1 MIAMALVGAALGAVL
16 FAIIVWL
23 VPTRT
28 SPLVQL
34 GQLDARYRS
43 TSIRTPAGLSGP
55 TSPGIGTSASSLQT
69 RVGQALAT
77 QLTRRGIEQTT
88 LEQDL
93 ALTGQDLP
101 EVMGRKA
108 VLAVAGFLLTLVT
121 FVALAATGVV
131 LPLGS
136 PLVLA
141 LAVAAGFYVLPNL
154 DARQRAAARRE
165 DFRRALGAYLDLV
178 ALEMA
183 GAAAPAQALTSAARV
198 GAGWPM
204 ALLRDTLYRA
214 TRSGKDQWTALTELG
229 ERIGVA
235 ELRDLGALVRLVEH
249 DGARV
254 RATLSARAA
263 TMRRRELADAEGK
276 AAERDVSMSVAQLVV
291 VAGFVV
297 FLGDPA
303 VVNVLGI

>member
-43 TSIRTPAGLSGP
+43 TSTRTPAGLSGP
-55 TSPGIGTSASSLQT
+55 TSRGIGTSASSLQT

-297 FLGDPA
+297 FLGYPA

>member
-1 MIAMALVGAALGAVL
+1 MIAMALDGAALGAVL

-43 TSIRTPAGLSGP
+43 TSTRTPAGLSGP

-297 FLGDPA
+297 FLGYPA

>member
-34 GQLDARYRS
+34 GQLDARYHS
-43 TSIRTPAGLSGP
+43 TSTRTPAGLSGP

-141 LAVAAGFYVLPNL
+141 LVVAAGFYVLPNL

-297 FLGDPA
+297 FLGYPA

>member
-16 FAIIVWL
+16 FASIVWL

-34 GQLDARYRS
+34 GQLDARYRATS
-43 TSIRTPAGLSGP
+43 TRTPAGPSGP

-108 VLAVAGFLLTLVT
+108 VLAAVGFLLTLVT

-183 GAAAPAQALTSAARV
+183 AAAAPAQALTSAARV

-214 TRSGKDQWTALTELG
+214 TRSGKDQWTALTEVG

-263 TMRRRELADAEGK
+263 TMRRRQLADAEGK

-297 FLGDPA
+297 FLGYPA